1 MNTSLNILQQ
11 QGAAENAAHIASES
25 GQPQT
30 INLGLARRLEKV
42 AQILSGQGANP
53 YRVHAY
59 QKAAANLRRLGP
71 SVVNIFEKGG
81 EPALRQIPGVGPSL
95 ARAIATLVITGRL
108 PMLDSLRGESNTGLL
123 LRSVPGIGKI
133 LAARLDDELDV
144 HTLEQLEAAAHDGR
158 LKNLRGLGEKR
169 IAGIMDSMASR
180 LGRIQLRPTSGK
192 HEEPPVAEIFD
203 VDREYREEAAAGR
216 LLTIAPRRFNP
227 SHEAWLPIL
236 HTRRGQRHYS
246 AFFSNTAHAH
256 EMKKTKDWVVIY
268 YDGPGGERQ
277 CTVVTSQR
285 GSLASTRMC
294 VAEKKNVQPIT
305 RKLSLGTTERE
316 RSKQPIRLFDLHLGL
331 SKGQDR
337 YRASGQLFCH
347 RYEFPQASSPQA
359 KFG

>member
-1 MNTSLNILQQ
+1 MKVTETFS
-11 QGAAENAAHIASES
+11 ASS
-25 GQPQT
+25 DKGV
-30 INLGLARRLEKV
+30 NLKIARRLDEV

-53 YRVHAY
+53 YRVQAY

-95 ARAIATLVITGRL
+95 ARAIATLIITGRL
-108 PMLDSLRGESNTGLL
+108 PMLDRLRGESDSGLL

-133 LAARLDDELDV
+133 LAARLQDELNI

-158 LKNLRGLGEKR
+158 LKDLMGLGEKR
-169 IAGIMDSMASR
+169 IAGIMDSLASR
-180 LGRIQLRPTSGK
+180 LGRIQLRPAPGK
-192 HEEPPVAEIFD
+192 HEEPSVAEIFD
-203 VDREYREEAAAGR
+203 VDREYREQAAAGR

-227 SHEAWLPIL
+227 NREAWLPIL

-268 YDGPGGERQ
+268 YDGHGGERQ
-277 CTVVTSQR
+277 CTVITSQR
-285 GSLASTRMC
+285 GPLASKRIVRGREEEC
-294 VAEKKNVQPIT
+294 AAYYKKIES
-305 RKLSLGTTERE
+305 RHYRAGTIETTDSPFR
-316 RSKQPIRLFDLHLGL
+316 PHLGL

-337 YRASGQLFCH
+337 YGASGQLFCH
-347 RYEFPQASSPQA
+347 R
-359 KFG
+359 

>member
-1 MNTSLNILQQ
+1 
-11 QGAAENAAHIASES
+11 
-25 GQPQT
+25 
-30 INLGLARRLEKV
+30 
-42 AQILSGQGANP
+42 
-53 YRVHAY
+53 
-59 QKAAANLRRLGP
+59 
-71 SVVNIFEKGG
+71 VVNIFEKGG

-133 LAARLDDELDV
+133 LAARLDDELDI

-158 LKNLRGLGEKR
+158 LKNLMGLGEKR

-268 YDGPGGERQ
+268 YDGHSGERQ
-277 CTVVTSQR
+277 CTVITSQR
-285 GSLASTRMC
+285 GSLASKRIVRGREEEC
-294 VAEKKNVQPIT
+294 AAYYKKIESGYY
-305 RKLSLGTTERE
+305 RAGTIETTD
-316 RSKQPIRLFDLHLGL
+316 SPIR
-331 SKGQDR
+331 S
-337 YRASGQLFCH
+337 ASGI
-347 RYEFPQASSPQA
+347 
-359 KFG
+359 K